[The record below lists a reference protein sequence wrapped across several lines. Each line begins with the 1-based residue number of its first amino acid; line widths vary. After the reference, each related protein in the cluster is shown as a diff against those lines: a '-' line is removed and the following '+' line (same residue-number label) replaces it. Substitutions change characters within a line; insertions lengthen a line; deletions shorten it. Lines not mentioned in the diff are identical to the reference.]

1 MPGIVWEK
9 VPSRW
14 DFEKPGALE
23 KLTNQVKVLI
33 KMQSWAENRMVVSRS
48 FRVGDRGDA
57 GQRAQNCS
65 CRINESRDVTC

>member
-33 KMQSWAENRMVVSRS
+33 KNAKLGREQDGGKQEL
-48 FRVGDRGDA
+48 
-57 GQRAQNCS
+57 
-65 CRINESRDVTC
+65 

>member
-1 MPGIVWEK
+1 MPGIVWGK

-33 KMQSWAENRMVVSRS
+33 KMQSWVENRMVVSRS
-48 FRVGDRGDA
+48 
-57 GQRAQNCS
+57 
-65 CRINESRDVTC
+65 